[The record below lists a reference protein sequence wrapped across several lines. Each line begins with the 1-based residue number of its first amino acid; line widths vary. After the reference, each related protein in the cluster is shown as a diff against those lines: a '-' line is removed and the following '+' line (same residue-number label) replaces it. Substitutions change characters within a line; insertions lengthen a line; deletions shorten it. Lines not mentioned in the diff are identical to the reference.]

1 MQLAMNLTNPAQFL
15 KFDRKGGA
23 KPVDVQEFERA
34 RKAGED
40 LYWIHLDYSVKAT
53 RSWLKRVDWLEPVIK
68 TNLLDDDTRPRSFT
82 FQDGVFLSL
91 RGVNLNPGAEPE
103 DMIAV
108 RLWADEHCVITSNRR
123 KLLSIEDVQKAL
135 DNGSGP
141 HSAAAFISFLIEQ
154 LATRA
159 ETVVDKIED
168 DFDETED
175 QLIASDDTQ
184 FRTPLASLRRQAIRL
199 RRFFAPQREALEHL
213 INDSPKWLSKQDK
226 LHLRESSNKF
236 NRYLEELDSIRDR
249 AIIAQEELLS
259 RFSETLNRRM
269 YTLSLV
275 ATLFLPLGFLT
286 GLLGINV
293 GGIPGADSPYG
304 FLISCTGILI
314 VVGCMLALLKAKKW
328 F

>member
-1 MQLAMNLTNPAQFL
+1 MNPTNPALFL

-23 KPVDVQEFERA
+23 KPVDIEEFERA

-40 LYWIHLDYSVKAT
+40 LYWIHLDYSLKAT
-53 RSWLKRVDWLEPVIK
+53 RSWLKHVDWLEPVIK
-68 TNLLDDDTRPRSFT
+68 TNLLDDDTRPRCFT

-141 HSAAAFISFLIEQ
+141 NSAAAFISFLIEQ
-154 LATRA
+154 LAMRA
-159 ETVVDKIED
+159 ETVIDQIED
-168 DFDETED
+168 DFEKTED
-175 QLIASDDTQ
+175 RLIASDDTQ
-184 FRTPLASLRRQAIRL
+184 VRTPLASLRRQAIRL

-213 INDSPKWLSKQDK
+213 LNDSPKWLSKQDK
-226 LHLRESSNKF
+226 LHLRESINKF

-249 AIIAQEELLS
+249 AIVAQEELLS

-304 FLISCTGILI
+304 FLISCAGILV
-314 VVGCMLALLKAKKW
+314 VVGCLLALLKAKKW